1 MAKNTLN
8 DQYIDVV
15 VVEMGSQA
23 VAQSMAGYIKGDT
36 YRRVKLIRTLGSD
49 HDNMLVIQQKNPI
62 RIPFVMLRSHFLRVK
77 TVL

>member
-36 YRRVKLIRTLGSD
+36 YRRVKQDFFKIVFYGPDCQAISFLGDKQSRSQPAVMELI
-49 HDNMLVIQQKNPI
+49 M
-62 RIPFVMLRSHFLRVK
+62 
-77 TVL
+77 